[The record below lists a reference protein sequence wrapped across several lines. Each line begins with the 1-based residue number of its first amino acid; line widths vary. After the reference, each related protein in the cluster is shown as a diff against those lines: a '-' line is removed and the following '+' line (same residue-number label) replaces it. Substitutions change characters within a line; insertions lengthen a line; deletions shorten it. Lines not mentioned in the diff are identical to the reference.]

1 MDHPPHAAHPAAHPA
16 AHVTVHAASHSGA
29 HGSTHP
35 TAHPVAV
42 VHVAAGGQVTS
53 EIKHEAGKAG
63 ASGHKDQR
71 LIMSG

>member
-1 MDHPPHAAHPAAHPA
+1 MDHPPHAAHPVAHPA
-16 AHVTVHAASHSGA
+16 AHVTVHAAPHA
-29 HGSTHP
+29 HGSAHP

-42 VHVAAGGQVTS
+42 VHVAAGGQVATDL
-53 EIKHEAGKAG
+53 KHEAGKAG